1 MARSLSVK
9 VPTSSLIALLEEK
22 IAKLNKEIDNYPA
35 AIEKFQADNEKYDKT
50 LLKLAITA
58 LTEKPKLV
66 GTEHGSPIRVYTNYS
81 NKVIAEFD
89 GTALGFPE
97 RPERPS
103 SPNDKRYFGRDYA
116 TPLEMLEKSLK
127 VLKMTTQEEV
137 NASTYS
143 SVMDLL

>member
-35 AIEKFQADNEKYDKT
+35 AIEKFQADNEKYEKT
-50 LLKLAITA
+50 LYKLAIAA
-58 LTEKPKLV
+58 LTEKPKLISP
-66 GTEHGSPIRVYTNYS
+66 EHGSPIRIYTNYS
-81 NKVIAEFD
+81 NKVVAEFD
-89 GTALGFPE
+89 NDALGFPK
-97 RPERPS
+97 RPEKPS

-116 TPLEMLEKSLK
+116 SPLEMLEKSLK